1 MRTARRTD
9 SPDQWIRLELAKG
22 VLLLLTQDEYVT
34 ALQRGKAERR
44 AVARAKRLAQTN
56 ATQEAKRL
64 QWIE

>member
-1 MRTARRTD
+1 MRTARLKD
-9 SPDQWIRLELAKG
+9 SPDQWVRLELAKG

-44 AVARAKRLAQTN
+44 AVAHAKRLAQTN